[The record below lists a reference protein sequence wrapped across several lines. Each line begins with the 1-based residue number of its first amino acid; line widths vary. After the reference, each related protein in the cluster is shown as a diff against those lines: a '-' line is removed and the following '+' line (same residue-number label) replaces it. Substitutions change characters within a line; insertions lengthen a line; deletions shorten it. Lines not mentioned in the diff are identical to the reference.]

1 VIHAKTSLKRLD
13 FDHTIN
19 LSGLIVNLGEELEEH
34 E

>member
-13 FDHTIN
+13 FDNNIN